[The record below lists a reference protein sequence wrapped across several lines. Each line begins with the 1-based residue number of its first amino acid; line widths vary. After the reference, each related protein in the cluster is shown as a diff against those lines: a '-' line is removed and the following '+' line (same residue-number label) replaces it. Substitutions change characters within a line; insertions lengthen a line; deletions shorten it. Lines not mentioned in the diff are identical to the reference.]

1 MTNAYPQSYLAD
13 AKSHLGACTDYLIN
27 RCGIATD
34 RIGYLFSVSPIMKS
48 FQAGDPGV
56 VGGLSGAEL
65 GARIYEGLYAGETAP
80 APAPLQD
87 GRTAEYWGGWALAHF
102 QWYWDKSFKWIF
114 ARTTM
119 SALLAKYSVYH
130 EMDIARFLED
140 FKMELDSIEVEPNL
154 RRIRRACG
162 YSQAELAK
170 ISGIN
175 IRNIQ
180 LYEQRVQDI
189 NRASAAS
196 LRELAKSLA
205 CSIEDLME

>member
-13 AKSHLGACTDYLIN
+13 AKSHLGSCTDYLIN
-27 RCGIATD
+27 RCGIAAD
-34 RIGYLFSVSPIMKS
+34 RVGYLYSVSPIMKS
-48 FQAGDPGV
+48 FQSGDPGV

-65 GARIYEGLYAGETAP
+65 GARIFESLYAGEAAP
-80 APAPLQD
+80 VPAPLQD

-114 ARTTM
+114 SRTTM
-119 SALLAKYSVYH
+119 SALLAKYAVYH
-130 EMDIARFLED
+130 EMDISRFVED
-140 FKMELDSIEVEPNL
+140 LKAELDSVEVDTNL

-189 NRASAAS
+189 NRASAAA